1 MGRGH
6 FAGGSFEI
14 NEIEYTRMSEPRQ
27 GARSRAVGASE
38 GASPQAA
45 SRVVVDESGA
55 GQRLDN
61 FLISRLKGVPKSHI
75 YRIVRSGEVRVNS
88 GRVTVSHRLAEGDQV
103 RVPPIR
109 LAEPDAKAPPAG
121 LALTALFEDD
131 QLLVVDKPAGL
142 AVHAGSGITSGL
154 VERLRVGR
162 SDCRFLEL
170 AHRLDRETS
179 GVLVLAKRRPALV
192 AMHAALRERQA
203 DKRYVC
209 AVAGRFRDEL
219 RRVKLALRRL
229 QEAGGERRVVVDER
243 EGQVAETVIRRLA
256 RSDEFSLLEAE
267 LVTGRTHQ
275 IRVHLAHLGHPIL
288 GDDRYGDFALNRELR
303 SRGLKRMFLHAASMT
318 FPHPVSGE
326 SLTIRSPLPPELDS
340 FRRSVGL

>member
-1 MGRGH
+1 
-6 FAGGSFEI
+6 
-14 NEIEYTRMSEPRQ
+14 MSEPRQ
-27 GARSRAVGASE
+27 GTRTRPPGAS
-38 GASPQAA
+38 GTVSPLAA
-45 SRVVVDESGA
+45 SRLAVDESGA

-61 FLISRLKGVPKSHI
+61 FLIARLKGVPKSHI
-75 YRIVRSGEVRVNS
+75 YRIVRSGEVRVNG
-88 GRVTVSHRLAEGDQV
+88 GRASVSQRLGEGDQV
-103 RVPPIR
+103 RIPPIR
-109 LAEPDAKAPPAG
+109 LAEPGNPAAPVG
-121 LALTALFEDD
+121 LELPVLFEDD
-131 QLLVVDKPAGL
+131 QLLIVDKPAGL
-142 AVHAGSGITSGL
+142 AVHAGSGIASGL

-229 QEAGGERRVVVDER
+229 PETGGERRVVVDER
-243 EGQVAETVIRRLA
+243 EGQAAETVIRRLA
-256 RSDEFSLLEAE
+256 RTEEFSLLEAQ

-288 GDDRYGDFALNRELR
+288 GDDRYGDFALNRALR
-303 SRGLKRMFLHAASMT
+303 TRGLKRMFLHAASMA
-318 FPHPVSGE
+318 FPHPVTGE
-326 SLTIRSPLPPELDS
+326 SLTIRSPLPPDLDT
-340 FRRSVGL
+340 FRRLVGL

>member
-1 MGRGH
+1 
-6 FAGGSFEI
+6 
-14 NEIEYTRMSEPRQ
+14 MSLPRQ
-27 GARSRAVGASE
+27 GALSRPVGASE
-38 GASPQAA
+38 GGVPQGA
-45 SRVVVDESGA
+45 RRIVVDESGA

-61 FLISRLKGVPKSHI
+61 FLIARLKGVPKSHI

-88 GRVTVSHRLAEGDQV
+88 ARATVSHRLAEGDQV

-109 LAEPDAKAPPAG
+109 LAHPGDKAPPVG
-121 LALTALFEDD
+121 LELPVLFEDD
-131 QLLVVDKPAGL
+131 QLLVVDKPSGL
-142 AVHAGSGITSGL
+142 AVHAGSGIGSGL
-154 VERLRVGR
+154 VERLRAGR

-192 AMHAALRERQA
+192 AMHAALRDRSV

-229 QEAGGERRVVVDER
+229 PEVGGERRVVVDER
-243 EGQVAETVIRRLA
+243 EGQVAETVIRRLS
-256 RSDEFSLLEAE
+256 RSDEFSLLEAH

-288 GDDRYGDFALNRELR
+288 GDDRYGDFILNRSLR
-303 SRGLKRMFLHAASMT
+303 SRGLKRMFLHAASVVL
-318 FPHPVSGE
+318 PHPVTGE

-340 FRRSVGL
+340 FRCLVGL